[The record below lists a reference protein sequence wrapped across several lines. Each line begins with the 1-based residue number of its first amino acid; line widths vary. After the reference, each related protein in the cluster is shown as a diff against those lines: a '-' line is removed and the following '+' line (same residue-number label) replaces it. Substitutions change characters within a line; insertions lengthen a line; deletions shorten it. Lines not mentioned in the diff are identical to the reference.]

1 MQHMMLC
8 LVAAVVLT
16 ACLTMPGQAVPSHQ
30 FNELGSQEVEA
41 DTAVVMDEATDPN
54 QPDRLLAIYNY
65 IKQLVHGVTGGD
77 EPGKVDMYNK
87 IKDHMEETY
96 AVQGPSDPSDLEEE
110 AESERLCETRS
121 QWTLLN
127 RTVNT
132 DGDPVEIVHDIYKQ
146 WYHYTQCV
154 HADRPCAAVNESA
167 FESQCVQTEG
177 FQLMY
182 ARSLTTVDT
191 RPSFMFVAVPRDCV
205 CKAALRKKATS
216 KRV

>member
-1 MQHMMLC
+1 MRQFCVL
-8 LVAAVVLT
+8 LAVGLAL
-16 ACLTMPGQAVPSHQ
+16 ACIPTCASVPSHQ
-30 FNELGSQEVEA
+30 FNDLGSQELEA
-41 DTAVVMDEATDPN
+41 DTLTVDEASEPN

-77 EPGKVDMYNK
+77 ETGKTQMYNR

-96 AVQGPSDPSDLEEE
+96 SVPNDPSDLEDEVP
-110 AESERLCETRS
+110 SERLCETRS

-146 WYHYTQCV
+146 WYHYTECI
-154 HADRPCAAVNESA
+154 HADRPCNAVNEAA
-167 FESQCVQTEG
+167 FDSHCVQTEG

-182 ARSLTTVDT
+182 ARSLVTADT

-205 CKAALRKKATS
+205 CKAAPRKKVIS
-216 KRV
+216 MRP